1 MLLYPSFF
9 VFFADQFV
17 TYRSGLKFYWSIL
30 FSQCFLQTLNVVLS
44 GTYIQE
50 IFGTCNKEKF
60 VVAEILLYPYLLL
73 SIFVQQ
79 VFFVAVIANLK
90 EFLHI
95 FYQQL
100 GQGYFQVVDLFNPIN
115 SDGLKKIFHGSRYK
129 EETVFCCEE
138 ETVFCCEGLIIVR
151 YHVNLICISRY
162 QTLAAEDNFVCLQY
176 FVVWMRVIL
185 HYRNYLGFQ
194 PFFLIFVLVFVH
206 AIFFGVI

>member
-9 VFFADQFV
+9 CVFC
-17 TYRSGLKFYWSIL
+17 RSVCNIQVWS
-30 FSQCFLQTLNVVLS
+30 
-44 GTYIQE
+44 
-50 IFGTCNKEKF
+50 
-60 VVAEILLYPYLLL
+60 EILLVNSFFLVLFVNAQRCFIWHIYIGNIWDMQQREVRCCRNFII
-73 SIFVQQ
+73 SIFVVIHVCQ
-79 VFFVAVIANLK
+79 VFFVASIANLK
-90 EFLHI
+90 KFLHI

-115 SDGLKKIFHGSRYK
+115 SNGPTKIFHGSSCE